1 MVKKLF
7 KHEIRAYLR
16 VMPLIYIIIVAMS
29 VFGRVI
35 QFFENDG
42 LVYNIVSGFAF
53 LTYGVSIFVALF
65 FTKIFA
71 VVRFYKNLFTAE
83 GYLTFTLPVTPTQHI
98 AVKVLTAVM
107 FDVLTFVVVLASGCI
122 ISFGELLV
130 EIFKAAGYIINE
142 LFKLIGFHSIAY
154 ALELVAII
162 LLAGISGYLLYYTF
176 ISIGQLFKKNRI
188 LAAFGAYF
196 VYYIIMQVISTIFTV
211 FAALFGDK
219 LPWEQ
224 IGVLVEAHPYATV
237 HIALCFLILMSAAF
251 SLLYFVIIKLI
262 IRKKL
267 NLE

>member
-16 VMPLIYIIIVAMS
+16 VMPLVYIIVLAMS

-53 LTYGVSIFVALF
+53 LTYGVSIFAALF

-71 VVRFYKNLFTAE
+71 VVRFYKNLFTTE

-98 AVKVLTAVM
+98 IVKVLTAVF
-107 FDVLTFVVVLASGCI
+107 FDVITFVTLLASGCI
-122 ISFGELLV
+122 ITLGELLV
-130 EIFKAAGYIINE
+130 EIFKAVGYILNE
-142 LFKLIGFHSIAY
+142 LFKFVGFHSIAY
-154 ALELVAII
+154 ALELIAIM

-196 VYYIIMQVISTIFTV
+196 VYYLATQAISTVFTILT
-211 FAALFGDK
+211 ALFGDK
-219 LPWEQ
+219 LPWQQ
-224 IGVLVEAHPYATV
+224 ITEAIIAHPYATV
-237 HIALCFLILMSAAF
+237 HIVLCFTILLSAAF